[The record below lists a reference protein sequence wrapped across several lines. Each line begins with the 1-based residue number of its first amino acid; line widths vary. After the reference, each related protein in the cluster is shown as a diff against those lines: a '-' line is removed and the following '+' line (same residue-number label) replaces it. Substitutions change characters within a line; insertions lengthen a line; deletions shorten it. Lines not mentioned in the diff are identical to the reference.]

1 MLNYI
6 YVLARSG
13 YKQKNSDAYSA
24 ANEGLIK
31 IQTEIKFD
39 HFAIATEDLD
49 HTVQNLEKI
58 LEYPLSTGGEHKMF
72 GTHNRLFRLSDVY
85 LEVIA
90 INPLATSFQ
99 QPRWF
104 DLDNFSG
111 KPRIITWIANTDDI
125 LALLPNI
132 WDSPGEIKKLS
143 RDELKW
149 DFTVP
154 IEGKMPMDGAAPA
167 VINWGSTQH
176 PTLSM
181 DDHSCRLERFVINTP
196 FAKDLASIL
205 KNILYDQRVEVNF
218 SKRLSFEAHIS
229 TPNGT
234 AVLE

>member
-6 YVLARSG
+6 YVLERSG
-13 YKQKNSDAYSA
+13 YTKKSNNTYNA
-24 ANEGLIK
+24 ANKGLKK

-39 HFAIATEDLD
+39 HFAIATKDLD
-49 HTVQNLEKI
+49 QTAQYLEKI

-85 LEVIA
+85 FEVIS
-90 INPLATSFQ
+90 INPLAKSFQ

-111 KPRIITWIANTDDI
+111 KPRIITWVANTEDI

-132 WDSPGEIKKLS
+132 WDNPGEIKKLS

-154 IEGKMPMDGAAPA
+154 NKGKMPMDGAAPA
-167 VINWGSTQH
+167 LINWGSTQH

-181 DDHSCRLERFVINTP
+181 DDHSCRLECFIINTP
-196 FAKDLASIL
+196 FAGDLAPIL
-205 KNILYDQRVEVNF
+205 KNILSDQRIEVNF
-218 SKRLSFEAHIS
+218 SQFSSFEAHIW
-229 TPNGT
+229 TPKGIV
-234 AVLE
+234 VLE

>member
-6 YVLARSG
+6 YVLERSS
-13 YKQKNSDAYSA
+13 YKKKSNDTYSA
-24 ANEGLIK
+24 ANKGLKK

-39 HFAIATEDLD
+39 HFAIATEDLEQ
-49 HTVQNLEKI
+49 TVQNLEKI

-72 GTHNRLFRLSDVY
+72 GTYNRLFRLSDVY

-132 WDSPGEIKKLS
+132 WDNPGEIKKLS
-143 RDELKW
+143 RDDLKW

-181 DDHSCRLERFVINTP
+181 DDHSFRLERFVINTP

>member
-6 YVLARSG
+6 YVLERSS
-13 YKQKNSDAYSA
+13 YKKKSNDTYSA
-24 ANEGLIK
+24 ANKGLKK

-58 LEYPLSTGGEHKMF
+58 LEYPLSTGGEHTMF
-72 GTHNRLFRLSDVY
+72 GTHNRLFRLSNVY

-234 AVLE
+234 VVLE

>member
-1 MLNYI
+1 MLNFI
-6 YVLARSG
+6 YVLERG
-13 YKQKNSDAYSA
+13 DYKKKSNDTYGA
-24 ANEGLIK
+24 ANKGLKK

-49 HTVQNLEKI
+49 HTVKNLEKI
-58 LEYPLSTGGEHKMF
+58 LEHPLSAGGEHKMF

-90 INPLATSFQ
+90 INPLAASFQ

-132 WDSPGEIKKLS
+132 WDNPGEIKKLS
-143 RDELKW
+143 RDDLKW

-181 DDHSCRLERFVINTP
+181 DDYSCRLERFVINTP
-196 FAKDLASIL
+196 FAGDLTTIL
-205 KNILYDQRVEVNF
+205 KKILSDQRIEVNF
-218 SKRLSFEAHIS
+218 SQRLSFEAHIS
-229 TPNGT
+229 TPKGIV
-234 AVLE
+234 VLE